1 MEIPEDILRR
11 EIYLYLDYETR
22 INLNRCLH
30 PLSRGK
36 KSFTKLQIKQH
47 AIQSV
52 ASSLR
57 TRTNK
62 INNIIS
68 TSDKVREIKKLFRLL
83 TIPRFQEVFHM
94 ETLRNVTMNKCSDFY
109 NYSPELDEIIDDL
122 RLIIRSYSGNTHS
135 CPISV

>member
-1 MEIPEDILRR
+1 MEISEDLWKY
-11 EIYLYLDYETR
+11 EIYPYLDYETR

-47 AIQSV
+47 AVKSV
-52 ASSLR
+52 TEALR

-68 TSDKVREIKKLFRLL
+68 TSDKVREIKKLFTLL
-83 TIPRFQEVFHM
+83 GTPRFQEVFHM
-94 ETLRNVTMNKCSDFY
+94 ETLRSVTMNKCSDFY
-109 NYSPELDEIIDDL
+109 NYSPELDEIIDEL
-122 RLIIRSYSGNTHS
+122 RLIISTYSGNIHS